1 MKRIIVIL
9 FCCFVIMLLGCSQE
23 QPLYKETQVLM
34 GTFVEVISSDVT
46 AAKIVFAEIR
56 RIEGLLSIYQ
66 SDSDIG
72 RLNQLGKAQVS
83 QDSLYV
89 IKKAKEFWQM
99 TDGAFDITVAPLLE
113 LWGFK
118 DKHYRMPEKNE
129 IDDLLKLIG
138 SDKIIIDEE
147 NKSIEFAVKN
157 MAVDLGAI
165 AKGYAVDCAVKK
177 LKATGIKSALI
188 NAGGDIYCLGR
199 KSGGSWKIA
208 VRDPK
213 SLGFAKILT
222 VKDEAIATSGNYEQY
237 FILDN
242 KRYAHIFN
250 PKSGYPAESGV
261 VSVTVIAP
269 DCLTA
274 DALATAIFVL
284 GKKNGEELVKNFSD
298 VKVEIIEK
306 KRY

>member
-9 FCCFVIMLLGCSQE
+9 FCCFVIMLLSCSQ

-34 GTFVEVISSDVT
+34 GTFVEVISSDAA
-46 AAKIVFAEIR
+46 AAKIVFAEIK
-56 RIEGLLSIYQ
+56 RIEGLLSNYQ
-66 SDSDIG
+66 LESDIG

-129 IDDLLKLIG
+129 IDSLLKLIG

-157 MAVDLGAI
+157 IAVDLGAI
-165 AKGYAVDCAVKK
+165 AKGYAVDCAVKR
-177 LKATGIKSALI
+177 LKEAGIKSALI
-188 NAGGDIYCLGR
+188 NAGGDIYCLGSN
-199 KSGGSWKIA
+199 SGKPWKIA
-208 VRDPK
+208 VRDSK

-222 VKDEAIATSGNYEQY
+222 LKDKAVATSGNYEQY

-274 DALATAIFVL
+274 DALATSIFVL
-284 GKKNGEELVKNFSD
+284 GKDKGQELVKRL
-298 VKVEIIEK
+298 KGEIASIITE
-306 KRY
+306 